1 MDKFLLE
8 QKVAVITGAGSGIG
22 KATAEVFAERGAKL
36 ILIDFNKT
44 NLETVARD
52 IKQRGGSCSLYDVD
66 VSDVEGVNEVFKDI
80 HNEVQK
86 IDVLANVAGI
96 WESIPFQQLP
106 MTNIRRMMDVNFL
119 GCVNC
124 IKMVLPGMVK
134 RKYGKI
140 ISVAS
145 VAGKEGSGIGSSHYA
160 ASKGAIN
167 AFSCSMA
174 KEFGIHGINVNTVCP
189 GLIQTPMGEATG
201 EAGFKAY
208 AKRCALKRA
217 GQPEEVANVIAF
229 LGSDAASYV
238 TGQAWLV
245 CGGTRFD

>member
-1 MDKFLLE
+1 MDKFLIE
-8 QKVAVITGAGSGIG
+8 EKVAVITGAGSGIG
-22 KATAEVFAERGAKL
+22 KGTAEVFAERGAKL
-36 ILIDFNKT
+36 ALIDFNKA

-52 IKQRGGSCSLYDVD
+52 IKQNWGSCSFYDVD
-66 VSDVEGVNEVFKDI
+66 VSDAEAVNQVFKSILNEFNRIDI
-80 HNEVQK
+80 
-86 IDVLANVAGI
+86 LANVAGI

-106 MTNIRRMMDVNFL
+106 MTNIRRMLDVNFL

-124 IKMVLPGMVK
+124 IKMVLPGMVE

-145 VAGKEGSGIGSSHYA
+145 VAGKEGSGLGASHYA

-174 KEFGIHGINVNTVCP
+174 REFGGYGINVNTVCP

-201 EAGFKAY
+201 QAGLEGY
-208 AKRCALKRA
+208 AKKCALKRV

-229 LGSDAASYV
+229 LASDAASYV